1 MEAAGKHAWK
11 VKGPGK
17 VPVTLRVNGVDY
29 EGKIEPRATLLD
41 VLRETLSLTGTKKV
55 CDNGQCGAC
64 SVIIDDKLV
73 YSCLTLAVECSGKEI
88 RTIEGLSKEG
98 KPDPVQEAFIREDGY
113 QCGFCTPGQVMAVT
127 HLLEDNPDPTLE
139 EVKRG
144 VSGNLCRCGAYP
156 KIFKAALTAA
166 NLKDK
171 EKLKG
176 KQGGRR

>member
-1 MEAAGKHAWK
+1 MKAGGKDAQK
-11 VKGPGK
+11 IKGPGK

-29 EGKIEPRATLLD
+29 LLELETRATLLD
-41 VLRETLSLTGTKKV
+41 ALREELALTGTKKV

-73 YSCLTLAVECSGKEI
+73 YSCLTLAVECAGKEI
-88 RTIEGLSKEG
+88 RTIEGLSADG
-98 KPDPVQEAFIREDGY
+98 KPDPVQEAFIREDGF

-127 HLLEDNPDPTLE
+127 HLLERNPEPSLE

-166 NLKDK
+166 NLKR
-171 EKLKG
+171 KG
-176 KQGGRR
+176 R